1 MVVRRDV
8 LSRFLLLYCALYGG
22 FGIASPFLPS
32 FLAARGLQPEEL
44 GILLGAGTVV
54 RLISAPLA
62 GRLADVFHAFRA
74 ELALFAVVAAIA
86 SLLYLPAH
94 AFWTVVLVSLFHAAM
109 LAPLVPLTDALALSA
124 ARPYEHRSAGAFE
137 YGWVRGAGS
146 AAFVA
151 GALLSGQAVGLYGLG
166 SILWLSA
173 VCLLATALSAPLVPE
188 LVTRTSVRTNK
199 QKVLGQDWLRLLHQ
213 PAFVRVTLVAALVL
227 GSHAMHDSFAM
238 LRWRDAG
245 IPPATTSVL
254 WSESVAAEVL
264 VFFCIGP
271 YFLRLLGRTGALAL
285 AAAAGVMRWAVM
297 AQTTE
302 LSALALIQPLHG
314 FTFALLHLAC
324 MRIIAD
330 TVPSDLSGTAQAL
343 YGSAGIGGATALST
357 VLSGWLFAHFGPA
370 GFWAMALLCLAAFPA
385 IWSLQRSL
393 SGAQT
398 TSFGAQ

>member
-22 FGIASPFLPS
+22 FGIVSPFLPP
-32 FLAARGLQPEEL
+32 FLAARGVAPEEL
-44 GILLGAGTVV
+44 GILLGAGTAV
-54 RLISAPLA
+54 RLVSGPLA
-62 GRLADVFHAFRA
+62 GRVADVFHAFRA
-74 ELALFAVVAAIA
+74 ELALFAVLAAVA

-94 AFWTVVLVSLFHAAM
+94 AHWMIVLVSLFHAAV

-124 ARPYEHRSAGAFE
+124 ARPYKHSSAGAFE

-146 AAFVA
+146 AAFIA
-151 GALLSGQAVGLYGLG
+151 GVLLSGQAASHYGLA
-166 SILWLSA
+166 SILWLGA
-173 VCLLATALSAPLVPE
+173 ACLLATALSAPLVPE
-188 LVTRTSVRTNK
+188 LASGTAVHENK
-199 QKVLGQDWLRLLHQ
+199 QIVLGRDWLRLLHR
-213 PAFVRVTLVAALVL
+213 PAFVRLILVAALVL

-238 LRWRDAG
+238 IRWRDAG
-245 IPPATTSVL
+245 IPSATTGVL

-271 YFLRLLGRTGALAL
+271 YLLRVLGRTGALAL
-285 AAAAGVMRWAVM
+285 AAAAGFVRWVVM

-302 LSALALIQPLHG
+302 LFALALIQPLHG

-343 YGSAGIGGATALST
+343 YGIVGIGGATALLT
-357 VLSGWLFAHFGPA
+357 MMSGWLFAHFGPS
-370 GFWAMALLCLAAFPA
+370 GFWVMAMLCLAALPVV
-385 IWSLQRSL
+385 WSLQLSL
-393 SGAQT
+393 AGAET
-398 TSFGAQ
+398 RSFGAG

>member
-22 FGIASPFLPS
+22 FGIASPFLPP

-44 GILLGAGTVV
+44 GILLGAGTAV

-86 SLLYLPAH
+86 SLLYLTAH

-173 VCLLATALSAPLVPE
+173 VCLFATALSAPLVPE
-188 LVTRTSVRTNK
+188 LVTGTPMRANK
-199 QKVLGQDWLRLLHQ
+199 QKVLGRDWVRLLHQ
-213 PAFVRVTLVAALVL
+213 PAFVRVTWLPLSFSAATPCMIHLLCSAGATPASSLQPPACFGRNRLPPKSWCSFALVPISCDCSV
-227 GSHAMHDSFAM
+227 GRV
-238 LRWRDAG
+238 RWRW
-245 IPPATTSVL
+245 P
-254 WSESVAAEVL
+254 
-264 VFFCIGP
+264 
-271 YFLRLLGRTGALAL
+271 RQLA
-285 AAAAGVMRWAVM
+285 
-297 AQTTE
+297 
-302 LSALALIQPLHG
+302 
-314 FTFALLHLAC
+314 
-324 MRIIAD
+324 
-330 TVPSDLSGTAQAL
+330 
-343 YGSAGIGGATALST
+343 
-357 VLSGWLFAHFGPA
+357 
-370 GFWAMALLCLAAFPA
+370 
-385 IWSLQRSL
+385 
-393 SGAQT
+393 
-398 TSFGAQ
+398 